1 MKNEIKNPE
10 QTKYYICREDDMFKV
25 TAYGVVEPNQQMQ
38 TGQPIMDTYLN
49 EIDWQNVLLEESIE
63 LEEEGSHGF
72 AGVNY
77 QNFKV

>member
-10 QTKYYICREDDMFKV
+10 QTTFYICREDDMFKV

-49 EIDWQNVLLEESIE
+49 EIDWQNKLLEEGIE
-63 LEEEGSHGF
+63 LEEENNEENS
-72 AGVNY
+72 
-77 QNFKV
+77 